1 MKADTYT
8 KGLLTVIAACLVWM
22 CLNGITPAAQ
32 AQGARSEPTRV
43 VLVDA
48 NGNAIKVLPVMVAN
62 QAMTVQVANAPLAVA
77 VANQSLAVAVSNPS
91 LPVTVHSIQRS
102 NQWDPI
108 EVRVLREP
116 NTPMPT
122 P

>member
-1 MKADTYT
+1 MQVDTYT

-32 AQGARSEPTRV
+32 AQAAPSRV

-62 QAMTVQVANAPLAVA
+62 QAMNVQVANAPLAVA